1 MCGGH
6 QQLKFQVKIFLVLD
20 PLLVMIKCI
29 REVVSWVCG
38 VLSPITVEP
47 RLSGY
52 SGTRPWP
59 DKRNSRNH
67 HPNSV
72 YNVLLL
78 ALLFLFLSCYPLL
91 VQTIVVFRP
100 LQASNGLNSGIFA
113 PCGAWALKRMC
124 RDRDR
129 IIQAAR
135 YLRFR

>member
-1 MCGGH
+1 MTRASRVCGRH
-6 QQLKFQVKIFLVLD
+6 QQLQVKIFLVLD

-59 DKRNSRNH
+59 DKRNSWNH
-67 HPNSV
+67 HPSSV

-100 LQASNGLNSGIFA
+100 FQASNGRDSGIFG
-113 PCGAWALKRMC
+113 CSNDLVQLLCSVRSMGVK
-124 RDRDR
+124 
-129 IIQAAR
+129 
-135 YLRFR
+135 